1 MRMHKNDEKIGTLV
15 RLLRYQCDG
24 RINLAILRLLSRLV
38 NPYLG

>member
-1 MRMHKNDEKIGTLV
+1 MQKRNEKIGALV
-15 RLLRYQCDG
+15 RLLGYQCDG